1 MTDPLLKICGIT
13 SLEDARFCAGAFVDR
28 LGFIFTQQSKRT
40 VDVNLVG
47 AITQWIE
54 GMDMVAVTMDQPLEE
69 VQSILKRSGCS
80 HIQLHGDEPPHYCDT
95 LDVPVI
101 KTISIRTS
109 DSVQRIQQQIEMY
122 SPFVDE
128 FLFDTQ
134 VEQEGSTQRG
144 GTGEAFDWTILTNC
158 TINKPYWIGG
168 GLNAQR
174 IQEALTIVR
183 PDGFDVNSGV
193 EIEPGVKDYDKITHL
208 TSLLKTTS

>member
-1 MTDPLLKICGIT
+1 MIEPMLKICGIT

-28 LGFIFTQQSKRT
+28 LGFIFTLQSKRT

-69 VQSILKRSGCS
+69 VQTILKRSGCS
-80 HIQLHGDEPPHYCDT
+80 HIQLHGDEPPHYCDA

-101 KTISIRTS
+101 KTISIHSS
-109 DSVQRIQQQIEMY
+109 DSVMSIQQQIEMY
-122 SPFVDE
+122 DPFVQE

-134 VEQEGSTQRG
+134 VEHEGNSKRG
-144 GTGEAFDWTILTNC
+144 GTGEPFDWSILTKC

-174 IQEALTIVR
+174 IQDALTIVS
-183 PDGFDVNSGV
+183 PNGFDVNSGV
-193 EIEPGVKDYDKITHL
+193 EIKPGVKDYDKITHL